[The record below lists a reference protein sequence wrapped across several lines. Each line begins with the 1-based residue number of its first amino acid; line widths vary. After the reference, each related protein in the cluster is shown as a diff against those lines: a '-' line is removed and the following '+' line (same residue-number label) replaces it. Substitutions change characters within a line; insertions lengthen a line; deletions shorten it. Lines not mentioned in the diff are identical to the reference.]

1 MRYFKFVCMLCLFLW
16 ANAIAAQSQKL
27 ARQYYNT
34 GEFEKAAELYEEL
47 YNKSKNATYFSYYIK
62 CLTASENYDKA
73 EKIIKKELKRNPRA
87 DLYVIYGDLYE
98 LQSKM
103 DKANEQYEK
112 AIATLDDKPN
122 NITNL
127 AQAFRRSSKY
137 DLAVKVYERAE
148 ELLGKENAYSY
159 NLADLYRR
167 KGDVNKMLEKYLDAI
182 EYNPRQATSVKSILS
197 RELVGS
203 AYDTLQTQLYDRIQ
217 DNPDLI
223 ELPELLLWVHTQQK
237 DYKKAMRQAKALDLR
252 LQEDGKRIYDLAGIA
267 ANARDYKTAIDG
279 FDYIVKTKPNSPLA
293 LNAKESLLKNKRKK
307 ITQNFDYTKEEL
319 KDLEKEYSIYLDEK
333 GKNANTALL
342 MANFAE
348 LEALYLNDLDK
359 AIEILQELIEIKG
372 INTYVLNNAKLDLGD
387 YYLMKSEIWDA
398 TLLYSQVDK
407 ELKEAYLGEQAR
419 FRNAKLSYYNGD
431 FEWAQSQ
438 FDILKAS
445 TSKLISNDAIDLSVF
460 ITDNLG
466 LDSTAYPLEL
476 FARAELLSFQ
486 NKYEASFKTLDSITI
501 LFPDHGL
508 TDDIYY
514 TKAKANVRLKKLDE
528 AVALYSKI
536 IEEYPDEI
544 RADNAIFNLAS
555 LYENQLDKPDEA
567 QSLYEKL
574 FLDYSNSTFA
584 IEARKRYR
592 QLRGDDVN

>member
-197 RELVGS
+197 RELVDS